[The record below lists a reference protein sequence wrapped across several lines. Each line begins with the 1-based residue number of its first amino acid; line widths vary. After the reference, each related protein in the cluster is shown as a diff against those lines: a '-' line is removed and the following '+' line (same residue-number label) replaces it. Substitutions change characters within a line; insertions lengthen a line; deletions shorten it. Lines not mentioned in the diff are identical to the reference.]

1 MLKRALVL
9 ALVALASS
17 AGTVDAGNR
26 GVVGCH
32 YAVDYNLVV
41 SSARNMTCRAAG
53 RELRRYKKSISRRFR
68 TPGGFVCT
76 RVSGGTFGGQW
87 RCVRGRQAFR
97 FEFGD

>member
-1 MLKRALVL
+1 MAVI
-9 ALVALASS
+9 VLASS
-17 AGTVDAGNR
+17 AGTAGAGQR

-32 YAVDYNLVV
+32 YAVDFNLVV
-41 SSARNMTCRAAG
+41 SSARNMSCRAAG

-68 TPGGFVCT
+68 TPGGFVCS

-87 RCVRGRQAFR
+87 RCVRGGQAFR